1 MMIIPKYTPG
11 ENIFSK
17 IFDTINKIF
26 GIIKKDKPKAKGRP
40 RKYTDE
46 QIVAC
51 MIYQVKYSIFSLR
64 ELEWRIKQDAT
75 FKAIIGLKDVPDY
88 TTLSIRI
95 NSIEKHIF
103 YGIFNITVALIDP
116 SLRLCAI
123 DSTALRS
130 SNYDS
135 EAQYGVGSRLGTY
148 KGYKLHLAASA
159 DDIYIPIAFAVTT
172 AEVYDNQVSDIL
184 YDIKTFNPFLILADA
199 AYDDTEWFK
208 KAKSLEINLLTDIN
222 MRRANSIESFRDQ
235 ERYKNALFLESP
247 IGQRLYRNRISIE
260 QLFSTLK
267 GLYNLENP
275 RLYGKQRYIRHI
287 QWVLFAYLLDEY
299 TKKQEG
305 IKSRKYP
312 WNQ

>member
-1 MMIIPKYTPG
+1 MIIPKDITG
-11 ENIFSK
+11 ENIFTK

-26 GIIKKDKPKAKGRP
+26 SIIKKDKPKAKGRP

-103 YGIFNITVALIDP
+103 YGIFNIAVAFIDP
-116 SLRLCAI
+116 SMRLCTI

-130 SNYDS
+130 SIYDS
-135 EAQYGVGSRLGTY
+135 EAQYGIGSRLGTY
-148 KGYKLHLAASA
+148 KGYKLHLVASA
-159 DDIYIPIAFAVTT
+159 DDIYIPIAFTVTT
-172 AEVYDNQVSDIL
+172 AEVYDNQVSNIL
-184 YDIKTFNPFLILADA
+184 YDIKIFNPFLVLADA

-208 KAKSLEINLLTDIN
+208 KAKALDINLLTDIN
-222 MRRANSIESFRDQ
+222 MRRANSIESFKDQ
-235 ERYKNALFLESP
+235 ERYKNALFLKSP
-247 IGQRLYRNRISIE
+247 IGQRLYKNRISIE
-260 QLFSTLK
+260 QLFSILK

-275 RLYGKQRYIRHI
+275 RLYGKQRYTRHI